1 VNSCSFLEQRETLVA
16 HTRALFE
23 CRDSSGMFQSVI
35 EQIGPPVMCA
45 EFADDC
51 IDGNVVL
58 IAIGVILGSI
68 MGLPDITNVQKRS
81 QQLTFDRPT
90 NLLSSSVVSA
100 NHICDYVVLIIL
112 LSARSPSLETRAK
125 IKSSP
130 FSYLLKEL
138 ILWLCAGE
146 QYPQ

>member
-1 VNSCSFLEQRETLVA
+1 MVAIFGVQSEIQVMAQGTPSHLNWEHSGQFFGYVNSCSFLEQRETLVA

-23 CRDSSGMFQSVI
+23 CRDSSMFQSVI

-68 MGLPDITNVQKRS
+68 VGLACYHK
-81 QQLTFDRPT
+81 
-90 NLLSSSVVSA
+90 
-100 NHICDYVVLIIL
+100 
-112 LSARSPSLETRAK
+112 
-125 IKSSP
+125 
-130 FSYLLKEL
+130 LLKKKP
-138 ILWLCAGE
+138 ADNVR
-146 QYPQ
+146 